1 MKTAVLSKLATLSNA
16 LIALLVLTLVPAVA
30 NAASPGLVY
39 VVTVTATGPQFG
51 VVDLANGKFLP
62 IGKPEP
68 AALSNLVW
76 WQGSLLSLATSDPY
90 AGDLVRIDPFTG
102 EITVIGATGLGYNA
116 FSLAETRGKL
126 YLTDFSNNLYSVH
139 PHTGAATLIAATG
152 MPPDPSIPFTTNS
165 DGTFNLCDESVY
177 HLDGKLYATFDSFN
191 IDPVTLLFDKD
202 PANATVSPA
211 LYRIDPS
218 TGSATLI
225 GPTNL
230 DLGAAVAVDGEYYAF
245 RLSFTGFTAGFP
257 TAFSELV
264 KLDLATGQT
273 KFVRLID
280 PSAGTIFGAAPF

>member
-1 MKTAVLSKLATLSNA
+1 VEDYAELRGTVTSGWPTIHPESRLSIPACRLGILRSTRCIPKVPLTLSTSKNIKLREPTITAVRKELAFGFVKANLLWGYSKLPLGLLTHSGA
-16 LIALLVLTLVPAVA
+16 LPKVA
-30 NAASPGLVY
+30 YL
-39 VVTVTATGPQFG
+39 FG
-51 VVDLANGKFLP
+51 H
-62 IGKPEP
+62 
-68 AALSNLVW
+68 S
-76 WQGSLLSLATSDPY
+76 Q
-90 AGDLVRIDPFTG
+90 
-102 EITVIGATGLGYNA
+102 
-116 FSLAETRGKL
+116 AETDRL
-126 YLTDFSNNLYSVH
+126 LR
-139 PHTGAATLIAATG
+139 
-152 MPPDPSIPFTTNS
+152 
-165 DGTFNLCDESVY
+165 ESLY
-177 HLDGKLYATFDSFN
+177 HLDGNLYATFDSFN

-230 DLGAAVAVDGEYYAF
+230 NLGAAVAVDGEYYAF
-245 RLSFTGFTAGFP
+245 RLSVTGFTAGFP